1 MTGGSEAALKS
12 PQATGVSSARV
23 WMAVSGLA
31 GLLALAA
38 YYVSPYLAN
47 WPNGGGSASVIAA
60 YGLSHEALFFG
71 AAWLQATGTVLIVT
85 FFLGLVAA
93 AGAVTRLSGLVVILA
108 SISLLSLVL
117 VEALLA
123 VFVPIAAGSGDHEA
137 AAVAFGLVNG
147 TFARVF
153 PLGPASWSYL
163 GLGWVV
169 LQSGVIDRRLGY
181 AALGLGAA
189 FEVAG
194 LIAIASPAGAVLA
207 TTLSVLQV
215 LWVAAAA
222 IVYAATPRRAGVAVS
237 VAGEARSSLEP

>member
-1 MTGGSEAALKS
+1 MTGANEGALKS
-12 PQATGVSSARV
+12 PLTSGVSARV
-23 WMAVSGLA
+23 WTAISGLA
-31 GLLALAA
+31 GLVALAA

-47 WPNGGGSASVIAA
+47 WPNAGGSASSIAA
-60 YGLSHEALFFG
+60 YGSSHETLFFA
-71 AAWLQATGTVLIVT
+71 AAWLQATGTVLIVI

-123 VFVPIAAGSGDHEA
+123 VFVPIAAAAGDPEA

-169 LQSGVIDRRLGY
+169 LQTGVIDRRLGY

-189 FEVAG
+189 FEAAG
-194 LIAIASPAGAVLA
+194 LIAVASSAGALLA
-207 TTLSVLQV
+207 TALSVLQV

-222 IVYAATPRRAGVAVS
+222 IVYAVTAPRARGVVSRAGNA
-237 VAGEARSSLEP
+237 SSTLEQ